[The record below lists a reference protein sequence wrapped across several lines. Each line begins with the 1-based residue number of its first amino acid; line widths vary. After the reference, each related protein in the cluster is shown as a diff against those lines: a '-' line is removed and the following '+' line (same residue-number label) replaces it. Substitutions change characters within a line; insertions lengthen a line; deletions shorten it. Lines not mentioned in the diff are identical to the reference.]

1 MSPLPAAIKEALL
14 AADRIDSRSTLADD
28 GEGYWVSLREM
39 KVLRTALAHRSV
51 KRVLDDY
58 APSLLKPRPK
68 RRSGLKRDSKDAAW
82 SKMVRERAS
91 LRCQFVEP
99 IYSKETERNDGH
111 QWMATTRC
119 HQEVGRG
126 LAPQGLHAAH
136 CFTRG
141 NPRTRL
147 DPDNGL
153 AMCWPHHRAI
163 DADKSL
169 KFFVFRY
176 WLGPDGFDALQAK
189 ANAKRDRS

>member
-1 MSPLPAAIKEALL
+1 MSIEEATKHC
-14 AADRIDSRSTLADD
+14 RSCTCF
-28 GEGYWVSLREM
+28 
-39 KVLRTALAHRSV
+39 
-51 KRVLDDY
+51 
-58 APSLLKPRPK
+58 KPRPK

-82 SKMVRERAS
+82 SKMVRERAG
-91 LRCQFVEP
+91 LRCQFVNLAMP
-99 IYSKETERNDGH
+99 RSAA
-111 QWMATTRC
+111 ATVTTSSVPVRC
-119 HQEVGRG
+119 EAEVGRG

-169 KFFVFRY
+169 KFFVFRS
-176 WLGPDGFDALQAK
+176 WLGEDRFDALQAK
-189 ANAKRDRS
+189 ANAKRDRRQNA